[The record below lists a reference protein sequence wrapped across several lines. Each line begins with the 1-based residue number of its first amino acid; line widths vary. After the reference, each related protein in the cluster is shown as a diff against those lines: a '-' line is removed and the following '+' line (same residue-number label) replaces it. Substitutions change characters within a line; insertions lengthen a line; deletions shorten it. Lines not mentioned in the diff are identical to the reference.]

1 MNTSILL
8 LISSFL
14 LGLAYILYGGYI
26 TRKLSLSRE
35 KNTPA
40 HVLKDGIDYCPARKP
55 VLLGHHFASIAG
67 AGPIVGPIFAAAFG
81 WLPVLLWIIIGSI
94 FFGAVHDFTSLV
106 ASVRH
111 RGKSI
116 GEVIETYMGMRG
128 KHLFLIFSWSALIL
142 VIAVF
147 TIVVAQTFVKYP
159 QAGTASAG
167 FIVLAIAF
175 GFLVYRKN
183 APLAVTSIAGVLLL
197 FFCIY
202 LGILFPLDLSYET
215 WVGILLVYIFIASI
229 TPVWILLQPRDYLNS
244 FLLYTLILFS
254 FLGIIVAGPVAELP
268 AITSFHT
275 DLGYL
280 FPIVFVT
287 VACGAISGFH
297 CLVSSGTTAKQLDR
311 ESDARPVGFGSML
324 IEGVLA
330 VIALIAAIVLTG
342 DGYSAFFH
350 EGGGGPISLFATGV
364 GGFISS
370 LGIPIDVGITF
381 TALALS
387 AFALTSLDTS
397 TRLARFAFQ
406 EFFEDR
412 QSRKPNVLSRNR
424 YIGTGVTVIVA
435 LFLTVSGEA
444 MQLWPIFGS
453 ANQLLAALALLAV
466 SVWLARTKIGNMFVR
481 IPMYFMFTVTL
492 SSLIILLYKHASA
505 LTSGDFTFGHLALA
519 FLSLVLTAVAVVL
532 FSESRKSLR
541 VPSKDKA
548 GEVAKA

>member
-147 TIVVAQTFVKYP
+147 TLVVAQTFVKYP

-287 VACGAISGFH
+287 VACGSISGFH